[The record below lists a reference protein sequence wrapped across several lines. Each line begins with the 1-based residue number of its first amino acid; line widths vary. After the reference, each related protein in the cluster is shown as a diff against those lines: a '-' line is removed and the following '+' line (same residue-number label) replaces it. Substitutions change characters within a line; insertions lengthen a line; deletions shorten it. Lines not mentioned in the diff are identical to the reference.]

1 MSPLKLYRH
10 PISGHSH
17 RVQLALSLMDVP
29 HELVHVD
36 VLAGEH
42 KRPAFLALNPFGQVP
57 VIDDD
62 GVVLADSN
70 AILVYLARRYD
81 PEHQWLP
88 TEPKAEAEVFRWFA
102 VAAGPLA
109 FGPALA
115 RVLVVLRKQ
124 AVPEEVV
131 ARSVALLGV
140 VESVLGQRPWLAGE
154 GRTLAD
160 LAMYT
165 YVAHAPEGGISLDAY
180 PNVRAWLAR
189 IEALP
194 GFVGMVRSA

>member
-1 MSPLKLYRH
+1 MSLKLYRH

-17 RVQLALSLMDVP
+17 RVQLALSLMGVP

-36 VLAGEH
+36 VLTGEH
-42 KRPAFLALNPFGQVP
+42 KRPAFLAMNPFGQVP
-57 VIDDD
+57 VIADD

-70 AILVYLARRYD
+70 AILVYLARRHD
-81 PEHQWLP
+81 PEHRWLP
-88 TEPKAEAEVFRWFA
+88 TEPQAEAEVLRWFA

-131 ARSVALLGV
+131 SRSVALLGV
-140 VESVLGQRPWLAGE
+140 MESVLSNRSWLAGE
-154 GRTLAD
+154 GPTLAD

-165 YVAHAPEGGISLDAY
+165 YTAHAPEGGIMLDAY
-180 PNVRAWLAR
+180 PNVQGWLAR

>member
-1 MSPLKLYRH
+1 MPVKLYRH

-17 RVQLALSLMDVP
+17 RVQLALSLMGVP

-36 VLAGEH
+36 VLTGAH
-42 KRPAFLALNPFGQVP
+42 KRPDFLAMNPFGQVP

-81 PEHQWLP
+81 PEHRWLP
-88 TEPKAEAEVFRWFA
+88 TDPRAEAEVTRWFA

-124 AVPEEVV
+124 AVPEEVIT
-131 ARSVALLGV
+131 RSVALLGV
-140 VESVLGQRPWLAGE
+140 MEAVLGQRPWLAGE
-154 GRTLAD
+154 AATLAD

-165 YVAHAPEGGISLDAY
+165 YTAHAPEGGIALDAY

-189 IEALP
+189 IEAMP

>member
-1 MSPLKLYRH
+1 MPVKLYRH

-17 RVQLALSLMDVP
+17 RVQLALSLMGVP

-36 VLAGEH
+36 VLTGAH
-42 KRPAFLALNPFGQVP
+42 KRPEFLAMNPFGQVP

-70 AILVYLARRYD
+70 AILVYLARRHD
-81 PEHQWLP
+81 PEHRWLP
-88 TEPKAEAEVFRWFA
+88 TDPRAEAEVLRWFA

-124 AVPEEVV
+124 AVPDEVI

-140 VESVLGQRPWLAGE
+140 METVLGQRPWLAGE
-154 GRTLAD
+154 AATLAD

-165 YVAHAPEGGISLDAY
+165 YTAHAPEGGIALDAY
-180 PNVRAWLAR
+180 PNVRGWLAR